1 MHDIK
6 KIIPLFADVYSDVN
20 SFVPYI
26 CNQQGKK
33 CIGIKSDRY
42 IDFGTTYNSSPK
54 LIRLIDCNAKYKNT
68 YISVNTLSSDATT
81 RSNANTQY
89 IQRIYLDIDCHN
101 CPTDDLD
108 ATLNTIYQ
116 HIMTLISQNKIPMPT
131 VFVYSGR
138 GFYLLYDYDM
148 PIDTFVDDNYATIA
162 RHNRAYKHIIAQMQ
176 LLLNLIDTTCIADV
190 DTAVTDPSRT
200 CRVPG
205 TYNTASQSYA
215 RLLLFN
221 PAVTYA
227 PSDLYQRFGI
237 SLDCPTAELPY
248 AAYLTRTSAKKI
260 TTTSSRSSSEIDIMQ
275 YTPPDI
281 YPTTPNLYRQNVAP
295 YNLRCLDK
303 LYEINE
309 WVEGAHRERFL
320 FIYYN
325 VYKAL
330 YGAVA
335 AYEKIV
341 SLNDEM
347 TEPLEIRTINWTAC
361 HSDTVISTNDVH
373 SDGVLLYNP
382 YKIPSKLELD
392 YDIADAC
399 GFFDGLKKK
408 QAEAQRRLEKQ
419 KRNDTIANWYLQYNF
434 SPTEIA
440 ELLTRQ
446 NIKCPR
452 QTVSNVI
459 NNLNLDHYANY
470 NAYLTATRYQFV
482 SAKMRDLFTA
492 YQDITSTTSTDYNT
506 ILDILLNQSNN
517 FLLLGEAGTGKST
530 LINTLIAKS
539 DKRIAICSYTGIATI
554 HFRTARTIHSLFKLP
569 IKDIYTD
576 DDVCVCKALRSID
589 TLIIDEIS
597 MVRIDLFEV
606 IIKSIQVTEIEY
618 DHKIQLILSG
628 DLSQLSPFVTADIKP
643 AYRLMY
649 DNKKYF
655 FESSLYPNLDFQKIL
670 LTSVYRQQDPTFVDI
685 LRRVRFCETTVLDV
699 LQTAFDQTEYYNGT
713 YLCQHKNQVNDINL
727 AHAAKH
733 LSTCKRKASFTT
745 THGAITLA
753 PGMPIMTTR
762 NHYQYKN
769 GLLGTIVAIK
779 ADKYIDVMLQNNKR
793 VRITYVKS
801 ANNPDVYILPV
812 TLAYAITIHKCQGL
826 TLTGHINILCDDD
839 FFAPAMLYV
848 ALSRATDMSHVH
860 LLNYNLTQKSL
871 SADRAYTNAVSY
883 MV

>member
-1 MHDIK
+1 
-6 KIIPLFADVYSDVN
+6 
-20 SFVPYI
+20 
-26 CNQQGKK
+26 
-33 CIGIKSDRY
+33 
-42 IDFGTTYNSSPK
+42 
-54 LIRLIDCNAKYKNT
+54 
-68 YISVNTLSSDATT
+68 
-81 RSNANTQY
+81 
-89 IQRIYLDIDCHN
+89 
-101 CPTDDLD
+101 
-108 ATLNTIYQ
+108 
-116 HIMTLISQNKIPMPT
+116 
-131 VFVYSGR
+131 
-138 GFYLLYDYDM
+138 
-148 PIDTFVDDNYATIA
+148 
-162 RHNRAYKHIIAQMQ
+162 
-176 LLLNLIDTTCIADV
+176 
-190 DTAVTDPSRT
+190 
-200 CRVPG
+200 
-205 TYNTASQSYA
+205 
-215 RLLLFN
+215 
-221 PAVTYA
+221 
-227 PSDLYQRFGI
+227 
-237 SLDCPTAELPY
+237 
-248 AAYLTRTSAKKI
+248 
-260 TTTSSRSSSEIDIMQ
+260 MQ
-275 YTPPDI
+275 YTPPNI
-281 YPTTPNLYRQNVAP
+281 FPTTPKLYKQNVAP
-295 YNLRCLDK
+295 YILRCLDN

-347 TEPLEIRTINWTAC
+347 TELLDIRTINWTAC

-408 QAEAQRRLEKQ
+408 QAEAQRRLAKQ
-419 KRNDTIANWYLQYNF
+419 KRNDMIANWYLQYNF

-440 ELLTRQ
+440 DLLARR
-446 NIKCPR
+446 NIKCTR

-459 NNLNLDHYANY
+459 KKLDLDQYTNY
-470 NAYLTATRYQFV
+470 NAYLTATKYQFV
-482 SAKMRDLFTA
+482 STAMRDLFSA
-492 YQDITSTTSTDYNT
+492 YQDITSTTSTDHNK

-530 LINTLIAKS
+530 LINTLVAKS
-539 DKRIAICSYTGIATI
+539 NKRIAICSYTGIATI

-576 DDVCVCKALRSID
+576 DDICVCKALRSID

-606 IIKSIQVTEIEY
+606 IIKSIRATEIEY
-618 DHKIQLILSG
+618 GHKIQLILSG
-628 DLSQLSPFVTADIKP
+628 DLSQLSPFITAEIKP
-643 AYRLMY
+643 AFRLFY
-649 DNKKYF
+649 GNNKYF
-655 FESSLYPNLDFQKIL
+655 FKSPLFTDLSFEKIL
-670 LTSVYRQQDPTFVDI
+670 LTSVYRQQDPIFVDV
-685 LRRVRFCETTVLDV
+685 LRRIRFCETTVLDV
-699 LQTAFDQTEYYNGT
+699 LQTSFDHTEYYDGT
-713 YLCQHKNQVNDINL
+713 YLCQHIDQVNDINL
-727 AHAAKH
+727 THATKH
-733 LSTCKRKASFTT
+733 LSTSKKKASFIT
-745 THGAITLA
+745 THGNITLA
-753 PGMPIMTTR
+753 PGMPIITTR
-762 NHYQYKN
+762 NHYKYKN
-769 GLLGTIVAIK
+769 GSLGTIVAIK

-801 ANNPDVYILPV
+801 ANNPDVFILPV

-871 SADRAYTNAVSY
+871 CADRAYANAVSY